1 MAIKLSSRRLS
12 RKLKVLSLI
21 PRTERKKQ
29 RYTWVGQE
37 REGEMREGGGKL
49 KDGQVESDG
58 SLVSPKAAS
67 GPW

>member
-29 RYTWVGQE
+29 RHVWVGQE
-37 REGEMREGGGKL
+37 REGEIREGGGKL
-49 KDGQVESDG
+49 KDGQVENDG
-58 SLVSPKAAS
+58 SLVPPKAAS
-67 GPW
+67 DPW